1 MLANHVS
8 EAWNLSHQ
16 NHHHVANVQVPW
28 LVVSVSDASSL
39 TASAQSRRE
48 RAEEV
53 VEEEDVQLLLQVQ
66 VRAVLELETRTLP
79 ILLL

>member
-1 MLANHVS
+1 MNVC

-28 LVVSVSDASSL
+28 LVVSVSGASSL
-39 TASAQSRRE
+39 TALAQSRRE

-66 VRAVLELETRTLP
+66 ERAVLEFETRTLRA
-79 ILLL
+79 LLL